1 MPNVPHLDETRKG
14 LYTNQED
21 QEGVNEGDL
30 RDQEGGWQDD
40 IFDKTL
46 LQIWYPSLVTCQKW
60 RQKSKFLKTNNSKIK
75 PQNQNFT

>member
-30 RDQEGGWQDD
+30 RDRRRNRGPDRM
-40 IFDKTL
+40 K
-46 LQIWYPSLVTCQKW
+46 Y
-60 RQKSKFLKTNNSKIK
+60 
-75 PQNQNFT
+75 